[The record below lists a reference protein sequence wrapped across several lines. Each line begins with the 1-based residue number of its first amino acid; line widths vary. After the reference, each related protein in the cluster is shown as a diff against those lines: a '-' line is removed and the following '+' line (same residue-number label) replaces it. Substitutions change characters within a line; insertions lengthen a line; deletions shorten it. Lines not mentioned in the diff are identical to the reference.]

1 MIKEIIEYLKRDKG
15 EYEQFVGSIVEY
27 RRYKDKSHLKS
38 FYDHEH
44 YQRIYKGKPNPC
56 LGCKFKVMM
65 QLMNLKSGERVLDVG
80 CASQMLR
87 PYVTKYGARYT
98 GLDVS
103 EKFHPDIIA
112 DAENMHVIEDD
123 TYDWV
128 VLADVLEH
136 LPNPRNAIRE
146 ATRVGKKIIAVVPN
160 LYHLNSLTFLPSN
173 PKDDHLIKMRPK
185 EWMKMFENTGVK
197 ILRTRGFMF
206 TPSVTVY
213 ELKPLEAIDL
223 IFVMKPFLFI
233 NDVLD
238 RFSEGSVWKY
248 LGQEFIILGER
259 KSGNVLT

>member
-1 MIKEIIEYLKRDKG
+1 MIKEIIEYLKRDRG
-15 EYEQFVGSIVEY
+15 EYEQFVGSIEAY
-27 RRYKDKSHLKS
+27 HRYKDKSYLKS

-44 YQRIYKGKPNPC
+44 YQKIYKGKPNPG
-56 LGCKFKVMM
+56 LDRKFKVMM

-98 GLDVS
+98 GLDVARI
-103 EKFHPDIIA
+103 FHPDIIA
-112 DAENMHVIEDD
+112 DTENMHMIGDDVYDCVI
-123 TYDWV
+123 
-128 VLADVLEH
+128 LADVLEH
-136 LPNPRNAIRE
+136 LPNLGNAIRE
-146 ATRVGKKIIAVVPN
+146 AIRVGKKVILVVPN

-185 EWMKMFENTGVK
+185 EWMKLFDDAGVR

-206 TPSVTVY
+206 TPSITFY

-223 IFVMKPFLFI
+223 IFAMKPFLFI

-238 RFSEGSVWKY
+238 RFSEGSIWKY

-259 KSGNVLT
+259 K